1 MDIGSLIRRALSY
14 HVLKPLICS
23 NKVKVGHAQA
33 RERELC
39 LVRQTAVWCKDIKK
53 IQKVGKGGSVGQRG
67 VWVCGVAAAQEVRC
81 QLRYF
86 VSLLVC

>member
-53 IQKVGKGGSVGQRG
+53 NPEGWEGRECWAKGCVGVWGGGGSR
-67 VWVCGVAAAQEVRC
+67 
-81 QLRYF
+81 
-86 VSLLVC
+86 S